1 MWNALPRSRRTL
13 PKPRPYVTHESK
25 TGVFSAL
32 ANRQTMR
39 DQIAEYL
46 KDITISTHAELF
58 DVLNFIA
65 PLIDEWSLAEPKSGR
80 QIMRFVSVN
89 ARKNAYVDF
98 TIPKKSGGQRKI
110 SAPIK
115 PLKAIQSAIN
125 ILLQSIFVPD
135 DHATGFV
142 LGRSVKDN
150 ALIHV
155 GQTCIFNTDLEN
167 FFPSITKLMVR
178 KALHRELGDKLQ
190 SNEVINI
197 ICRLCT
203 VPDSSGKEVLP
214 QGAPTSPILS
224 NIVLK
229 SLDDDMSKLAE
240 RMRCKYSRYA
250 YDITFSHGKTIRRM
264 SPFWQSRIYNIIAKY
279 GLKVNEKKT
288 KTFIS
293 GIRQEVTGV
302 IVSDKI
308 NVPRSYIKQL
318 RVLLHLWEKLGYA
331 QAQIIFTKDFC
342 KGIEKSLTN
351 VIDGKINYL
360 EMIKGKEDSTY
371 RKFKSRF
378 NHLQWKEK
386 QSTDQIQKAI

>member
-1 MWNALPRSRRTL
+1 
-13 PKPRPYVTHESK
+13 
-25 TGVFSAL
+25 
-32 ANRQTMR
+32 MR

-46 KDITISTHAELF
+46 KDVTISNRKELF

-65 PLIDEWSLAEPKSGR
+65 PLIDGWSLAEPKSGR
-80 QIMRFVSVN
+80 QIMRFASAN
-89 ARKNAYVDF
+89 ARKSAYVDF

-110 SAPIK
+110 SAPVK
-115 PLKAIQSAIN
+115 PLKAIQTALN
-125 ILLQSIFVPD
+125 IVLQSIFVPD
-135 DHATGFV
+135 EHATGFV
-142 LGRSVKDN
+142 LEKSVKDN
-150 ALIHV
+150 AMIHV

-178 KALHRELGDKLQ
+178 RTLHRELGDRLQ

-197 ICRLCT
+197 ICRICT
-203 VPDSSGKEVLP
+203 VPDSSGVEVLP
-214 QGAPTSPILS
+214 QGAPTSPVLS

-229 SLDDDMSKLAE
+229 SLDKDMSKLAE
-240 RMRCKYSRYA
+240 RMECKYSRYA
-250 YDITFSHGKTIRRM
+250 DDITFSHSKSIRRM

-288 KTFIS
+288 RTFVP
-293 GIRQEVTGV
+293 GTRREVTGV
-302 IVSDKI
+302 VVSDKI
-308 NVPRSYIKQL
+308 NVSRSYIKQL
-318 RVLLHLWEKLGYA
+318 RVLLHLWEKYGYA
-331 QAQIIFTKDFC
+331 QAQIIFTRDFY
-342 KGIEKSLTN
+342 KGIEKSLVN

-378 NHLQWKEK
+378 KRLQWEEK

>member
-1 MWNALPRSRRTL
+1 
-13 PKPRPYVTHESK
+13 
-25 TGVFSAL
+25 
-32 ANRQTMR
+32 MR

-46 KDITISTHAELF
+46 KDVTISNRKELF

-65 PLIDEWSLAEPKSGR
+65 PLIDGWSLAESKSGR
-80 QIMRFVSVN
+80 QIMRFASAN
-89 ARKNAYVDF
+89 ARKSAYVDF
-98 TIPKKSGGQRKI
+98 TIPKESGGQRKI
-110 SAPIK
+110 SAPVK
-115 PLKAIQSAIN
+115 PLKAIQTALN
-125 ILLQSIFVPD
+125 IVLQSIFVPD
-135 DHATGFV
+135 EHATGFV
-142 LGRSVKDN
+142 LEKSVKDN
-150 ALIHV
+150 AMIHV

-178 KALHRELGDKLQ
+178 RALHRELGDRLQ

-197 ICRLCT
+197 ICKICT
-203 VPDSSGKEVLP
+203 VPDSSGIEVLP
-214 QGAPTSPILS
+214 QGAPTSPVLS

-229 SLDDDMSKLAE
+229 SLDKDMSKLAE
-240 RMRCKYSRYA
+240 RMECKYSRYA
-250 YDITFSHGKTIRRM
+250 DDITFSHSKSIRRM

-288 KTFIS
+288 RTFVP
-293 GIRQEVTGV
+293 GTRREVTGV
-302 IVSDKI
+302 VVSDKI

-318 RVLLHLWEKLGYA
+318 RVLLHLWEKYGYA
-331 QAQIIFTKDFC
+331 QAQIIFTRDFY
-342 KGIEKSLTN
+342 KGIEKSLVN

-378 NHLQWKEK
+378 KRLQWEEK

>member
-1 MWNALPRSRRTL
+1 
-13 PKPRPYVTHESK
+13 
-25 TGVFSAL
+25 
-32 ANRQTMR
+32 MR

-46 KDITISTHAELF
+46 KDMTISNRKELF

-65 PLIDEWSLAEPKSGR
+65 PLIDGWSLVESKSGR
-80 QIMRFVSVN
+80 QIMRFASAN
-89 ARKNAYVDF
+89 ARKNAYIDF

-110 SAPIK
+110 SAPVK

-135 DHATGFV
+135 EHATGFV

-167 FFPSITKLMVR
+167 FFPSISKLMVR
-178 KALHRELGDKLQ
+178 RALHRELGDKLL

-197 ICRLCT
+197 ICRICT
-203 VPDSSGKEVLP
+203 VPDNSGIEVLP

-229 SLDDDMSKLAE
+229 SLDKEMAKLAE
-240 RMRCKYSRYA
+240 RMGCKYSRYA
-250 YDITFSHGKTIRRM
+250 DDITFSHSKSIRRI
-264 SPFWQSRIYNIIAKY
+264 SPFWKSKIYEIIAKY

-288 KTFIS
+288 KTFVK
-293 GIRQEVTGV
+293 GTRQEVTGV
-302 IVSDKI
+302 VVSDKT
-308 NVPRSYIKQL
+308 NVSRSYIKQL
-318 RVLLHLWEKLGYA
+318 RVLLHLWDKYGYD
-331 QAQIIFTKDFC
+331 QAQIIFTRDFC
-342 KGIEKSLTN
+342 NGMVKNLTN

-360 EMIKGKEDSTY
+360 EMIKGKEDTTY
-371 RKFKSRF
+371 QKFKSRF
-378 NHLQWKEK
+378 NRLQWIEQKLN
-386 QSTDQIQKAI
+386 QIQKAI

>member
-1 MWNALPRSRRTL
+1 
-13 PKPRPYVTHESK
+13 
-25 TGVFSAL
+25 
-32 ANRQTMR
+32 MR
-39 DQIAEYL
+39 DQIAEFF
-46 KDITISTHAELF
+46 KDITINTHTELF

-115 PLKAIQSAIN
+115 PLKDIQSAIN

-203 VPDSSGKEVLP
+203 TPDSSGTEVLP

-229 SLDDDMSKLAE
+229 SLDEDMSKLAE
-240 RMRCKYSRYA
+240 RMGCKYSRYA
-250 YDITFSHGKTIRRM
+250 DDITFSHSKAIRRI

-279 GLKVNEKKT
+279 GLKVNENKT
-288 KTFIS
+288 KTFVP
-293 GIRQEVTGV
+293 GTRKEVTGV
-302 IVSDKI
+302 VVSNKI

-318 RVLLHLWEKLGYA
+318 RVLLHLWEKYGFE
-331 QAQIIFTKDFC
+331 QAQIIFTRDFSN
-342 KGIEKSLTN
+342 GINKSLAN

-360 EMIKGKEDSTY
+360 EMIKGKTDSTY
-371 RKFKSRF
+371 RKFKSHF
-378 NHLQWKEK
+378 NRLQWIEK
-386 QSTDQIQKAI
+386 QKSNQIQNAI

>member
-1 MWNALPRSRRTL
+1 MLPALLQRVSPGL
-13 PKPRPYVTHESK
+13 PE
-25 TGVFSAL
+25 
-32 ANRQTMR
+32 
-39 DQIAEYL
+39 
-46 KDITISTHAELF
+46 
-58 DVLNFIA
+58 
-65 PLIDEWSLAEPKSGR
+65 
-80 QIMRFVSVN
+80 
-89 ARKNAYVDF
+89 
-98 TIPKKSGGQRKI
+98 SGGQRKI
-110 SAPIK
+110 SAPVK
-115 PLKAIQSAIN
+115 PLKNIQTAIN

-135 DHATGFV
+135 GHATGFV
-142 LGRSVKDN
+142 LEKSIRDN

-178 KALHRELGDKLQ
+178 RALHRELGDKLQ

-197 ICRLCT
+197 ICRICT
-203 VPDSSGKEVLP
+203 VPDSSGIEVLP
-214 QGAPTSPILS
+214 QGAPTSPVLS

-229 SLDDDMSKLAE
+229 SLDKDMSKLAE
-240 RMRCKYSRYA
+240 RMECKYSRYA
-250 YDITFSHGKTIRRM
+250 DDLTFSHSKSIRKM

-288 KTFIS
+288 KTFVP
-293 GIRQEVTGV
+293 GIRREVTGV
-302 IVSDKI
+302 VVNDKI

-318 RVLLHLWEKLGYA
+318 RVLLHLWEKYGYA
-331 QAQIIFTKDFC
+331 QAQIIFTRDFC
-342 KGIEKSLTN
+342 KGIEKSLVN

-378 NHLQWKEK
+378 KRLQWKEK

>member
-1 MWNALPRSRRTL
+1 M
-13 PKPRPYVTHESK
+13 
-25 TGVFSAL
+25 FSL
-32 ANRQTMR
+32 LSLTDKTMR

-46 KDITISTHAELF
+46 KDVTISNRKELF

-65 PLIDEWSLAEPKSGR
+65 PLIDGWSLAEPNSGR
-80 QIMRFVSVN
+80 KIMRFASAK
-89 ARKNAYVDF
+89 ARRSAYVDF

-110 SAPIK
+110 SAPVK
-115 PLKAIQSAIN
+115 PLKVIQSAIN

-135 DHATGFV
+135 EHATGFV
-142 LGRSVKDN
+142 LNRSVKDN
-150 ALIHV
+150 AMIHV

-178 KALHRELGDKLQ
+178 RALHRELGDKLQ

-197 ICRLCT
+197 ICRICT
-203 VPDSSGKEVLP
+203 APDCSGIEVLP
-214 QGAPTSPILS
+214 QGAPTSPVLS

-229 SLDDDMSKLAE
+229 SLDKDMSNLSE
-240 RMRCKYSRYA
+240 RMECKYSRYA
-250 YDITFSHGKTIRRM
+250 DDITFSHSKSIRRM
-264 SPFWQSRIYNIIAKY
+264 SSFWQSRIYNIIAKY

-288 KTFIS
+288 KTFLP
-293 GIRQEVTGV
+293 GTRREVTGV
-302 IVSDKI
+302 VVSDKI

-318 RVLLHLWEKLGYA
+318 RTLLHLWEKYGYA
-331 QAQIIFTKDFC
+331 QAQIIFTRDFC
-342 KGIEKSLTN
+342 KSMEKNLVN

-371 RKFKSRF
+371 RKLKSRF
-378 NHLQWKEK
+378 KHLLWKEK

>member
-1 MWNALPRSRRTL
+1 
-13 PKPRPYVTHESK
+13 
-25 TGVFSAL
+25 
-32 ANRQTMR
+32 MR

-46 KDITISTHAELF
+46 KDVTISNRKELF

-65 PLIDEWSLAEPKSGR
+65 PLIDGWSLAEPKSGR
-80 QIMRFVSVN
+80 QIMRFASAN
-89 ARKNAYVDF
+89 ARKSAYVDF

-110 SAPIK
+110 SAPVK
-115 PLKAIQSAIN
+115 PLKAIQTALN
-125 ILLQSIFVPD
+125 IVLQSIFVPD
-135 DHATGFV
+135 EHATGFV
-142 LGRSVKDN
+142 LEKSVKDN
-150 ALIHV
+150 AMIHV

-178 KALHRELGDKLQ
+178 RALHRELGDRLQ

-197 ICRLCT
+197 ICRICT
-203 VPDSSGKEVLP
+203 VPDSSGVEVLP
-214 QGAPTSPILS
+214 QGAPTSPVLS

-229 SLDDDMSKLAE
+229 SLDKDMSK
-240 RMRCKYSRYA
+240 
-250 YDITFSHGKTIRRM
+250 RRM

-288 KTFIS
+288 RTFVP
-293 GIRQEVTGV
+293 GTRRGVTGV
-302 IVSDKI
+302 VVSDKI

-318 RVLLHLWEKLGYA
+318 RVLLHLWEKYGYA
-331 QAQIIFTKDFC
+331 QAQIIFTRDFY
-342 KGIEKSLTN
+342 KGIEKSLVN

-378 NHLQWKEK
+378 KRLQWEEK
-386 QSTDQIQKAI
+386 QSTNQIQKAI